1 MNLVIVVVIGAALG
15 LLGAAGIYFDARVP
29 NRHRIVIAGVIR
41 GVLVALLTGFSMQ
54 WVEGWLAGVVF
65 GLVYGGLMGLMLCL
79 AKEQAPW
86 AHAIYI
92 IPVGAIT
99 GALSGLLIL
108 RLAYTAY
115 G

>member
-1 MNLVIVVVIGAALG
+1 MNLVIVVAIGAALG
-15 LLGAAGIYFDARVP
+15 LLGAAGIYFDSRVP
-29 NRHRIVIAGVIR
+29 NRHRIVFAGVIR

-54 WVEGWLAGVVF
+54 WVGGWVAGVIL

-86 AHAIYI
+86 THASYI
-92 IPVGAIT
+92 IPASAIT
-99 GALSGLLIL
+99 GALSGLLIPW
-108 RLAYTAY
+108 LAYTAY